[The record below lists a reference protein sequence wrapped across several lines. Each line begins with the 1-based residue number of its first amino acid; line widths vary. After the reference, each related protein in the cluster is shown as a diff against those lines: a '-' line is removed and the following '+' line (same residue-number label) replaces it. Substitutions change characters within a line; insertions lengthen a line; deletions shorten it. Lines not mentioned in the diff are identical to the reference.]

1 MLCPND
7 HLRLI
12 VELMREGG
20 MELTRRWVAALV
32 LVAPEDRESLV
43 AAIEERVAAAYDLPG
58 SNGIF
63 QIESTTPEPPVTE
76 VSQASTPEAA
86 TTEAA
91 TVETKPPRKVAKKKT
106 GRKAATKR

>member
-43 AAIEERVAAAYDLPG
+43 EAIEERVTAAYDLPG
-58 SNGIF
+58 NIG
-63 QIESTTPEPPVTE
+63 VVHTE
-76 VSQASTPEAA
+76 DPTPEAPEADEPSAAGARA
-86 TTEAA
+86 TKKRSI
-91 TVETKPPRKVAKKKT
+91 ETKPRRASKKKT
-106 GRKAATKR
+106 AK

>member
-43 AAIEERVAAAYDLPG
+43 TAIEERVAAAYDLPG

-63 QIESTTPEPPVTE
+63 QVETPTPEVAE
-76 VSQASTPEAA
+76 VRKPSTRDAA
-86 TTEAA
+86 TTESAA
-91 TVETKPPRKVAKKKT
+91 LETKPPRKAAKKKASK
-106 GRKAATKR
+106 KATTKP